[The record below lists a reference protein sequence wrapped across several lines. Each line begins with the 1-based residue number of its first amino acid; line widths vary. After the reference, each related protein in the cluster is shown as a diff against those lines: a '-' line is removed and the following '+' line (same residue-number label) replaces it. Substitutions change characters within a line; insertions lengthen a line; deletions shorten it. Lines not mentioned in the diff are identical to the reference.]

1 MEDIKTEKT
10 KKINSKTLIVA
21 MDVAQEKHMVYFR
34 CPDGREE
41 KPFVVF
47 NKREEYDQM
56 WERISQTKDAY
67 RLEEVVV
74 GFESAVPY
82 AAPLVHYL
90 MKKEVK
96 TKTAQY
102 LLKQYPR
109 PQDIVGLGCDGG
121 WKRH

>member
-21 MDVAQEKHMVYFR
+21 MDVAQEKPMVYFR

-47 NKREEYDQM
+47 NKREEYDRM

-74 GFESAVPY
+74 GFESTVQSVGINKFEEQRDAFDV
-82 AAPLVHYL
+82 ARELGKRIVNAL
-90 MKKEVK
+90 KTVK
-96 TKTAQY
+96 NM
-102 LLKQYPR
+102 
-109 PQDIVGLGCDGG
+109 VG
-121 WKRH
+121 KIHNSFT

>member
-21 MDVAQEKHMVYFR
+21 MDVAQEKPMVYFR

-74 GFESAVPY
+74 GFESTVQSVGINKFEEQRDAFD
-82 AAPLVHYL
+82 AARELGKRIVNAL
-90 MKKEVK
+90 KTVK
-96 TKTAQY
+96 NM
-102 LLKQYPR
+102 
-109 PQDIVGLGCDGG
+109 VG
-121 WKRH
+121 KIHNSFT

>member
-10 KKINSKTLIVA
+10 KKINSKSLIVA
-21 MDVAQEKHMVYFR
+21 MDVAQEKPMVYFR

-74 GFESAVPY
+74 GFESTVQSVGINKFEEQRDAFDV
-82 AAPLVHYL
+82 ARELGKRIVNAL
-90 MKKEVK
+90 KTVK
-96 TKTAQY
+96 NM
-102 LLKQYPR
+102 
-109 PQDIVGLGCDGG
+109 VG
-121 WKRH
+121 KIHNSFT

>member
-21 MDVAQEKHMVYFR
+21 VDVAQEKPMVYFR

-47 NKREEYDQM
+47 NKHEEYDQM

-74 GFESAVPY
+74 GFESTVQSVGINKFEEQRDAFD
-82 AAPLVHYL
+82 AARELGKRIVNAL
-90 MKKEVK
+90 KTVK
-96 TKTAQY
+96 NM
-102 LLKQYPR
+102 
-109 PQDIVGLGCDGG
+109 VG
-121 WKRH
+121 KIHNSFT